1 VGGGRSSPDSPG
13 AARKALEAALQRRA
27 EEASSAGG
35 RGGGKRGKEKPQR
48 QLQRLLQQL
57 DLTASHGPAG
67 KPMTKSV
74 DACLSDGGSA
84 GGGGSSSAT
93 TTTIPGVVGVFAR
106 LATVDDAR
114 LSAVLSA
121 QYRGLLPVVV
131 VKDPSARNALAAA
144 RSSDGLPTPDML
156 ALTHVQP
163 FRAAGPV
170 PEDARSRAILLPH
183 SSKISSSASKKKKGG
198 TVSAL
203 ARTLVAAACQGAD
216 PPLPFPLP
224 HAKVLL
230 AHGARMKAAQQGG
243 NGNASSSSASNA
255 LVAAAPPKGVPAAD
269 EWPEGCLGYAFNLVR
284 PTKKGARAA
293 LLYPLLGQ
301 TLVFE
306 SLESGSRYREQ
317 LATRLRAGCG
327 DVVSLDGG
335 RVSSKGVTSGSG
347 FAVPPAG
354 SVPWRF
360 GSTPANQRPRIQE
373 EEEEEEGEEEEEV
386 EEEDAAAAADPVA
399 LEALVAALEARAG
412 ADARAGEA
420 RERGAR
426 VEGRLLPRIEAAARA
441 VEEAEARMQGLRTGN
456 GNGQEE
462 AEQEEGEEEEEGERQ
477 QANDEN
483 EAPAAAAA
491 ARAGDGGGGNK
502 RRAPLQ
508 LEASKT
514 PLASKG
520 NNSKRLRKMAG

>member
-1 VGGGRSSPDSPG
+1 
-13 AARKALEAALQRRA
+13 
-27 EEASSAGG
+27 
-35 RGGGKRGKEKPQR
+35 
-48 QLQRLLQQL
+48 
-57 DLTASHGPAG
+57 
-67 KPMTKSV
+67 MTKSV
-74 DACLSDGGSA
+74 DACLSDGGAS
-84 GGGGSSSAT
+84 SSSAAAAAAAAS
-93 TTTIPGVVGVFAR
+93 IPGVVGVFAR

-114 LSAVLSA
+114 LSAVLAA

-131 VKDPSARNALAAA
+131 VRDPAVRSLLAAA
-144 RSSDGLPTPDML
+144 RSGDALPTPDIL

-183 SSKISSSASKKKKGG
+183 RSRTASS
-198 TVSAL
+198 L
-203 ARTLVAAACQGAD
+203 ARALVAAACRGSDA
-216 PPLPFPLP
+216 PLPLPLP

-230 AHGARMKAAQQGG
+230 AHGARRRAQQQQQQQQQGQPG
-243 NGNASSSSASNA
+243 PPAAAAAAASLA
-255 LVAAAPPKGVPAAD
+255 LVAAAPPRGVPAAD

-284 PTKKGARAA
+284 PTRKGARAA

-306 SLESGSRYREQ
+306 SLEAGSAYRER

-327 DVVSLDGG
+327 DIVSLDGG

-360 GSTPANQRPRIQE
+360 GSTPASQRPRIQE
-373 EEEEEEGEEEEEV
+373 EEEGEGQEEGAVAEEAGE
-386 EEEDAAAAADPVA
+386 AGARGADPAA

-412 ADARAGEA
+412 AEARLADA
-420 RERGAR
+420 RERGQR
-426 VEGRLLPRIEAAARA
+426 VEGRLLPRMEAAERA
-441 VEEAEARMQGLRTGN
+441 VEEAEARMQELRNNGSGGDGDGN
-456 GNGQEE
+456 
-462 AEQEEGEEEEEGERQ
+462 EEEDEVADGDG
-477 QANDEN
+477 NDEN
-483 EAPAAAAA
+483 EAPAAA
-491 ARAGDGGGGNK
+491 RGGGGGK

-514 PLASKG
+514 PQAAAAASNK
-520 NNSKRLRKMAG
+520 KMRKMAG